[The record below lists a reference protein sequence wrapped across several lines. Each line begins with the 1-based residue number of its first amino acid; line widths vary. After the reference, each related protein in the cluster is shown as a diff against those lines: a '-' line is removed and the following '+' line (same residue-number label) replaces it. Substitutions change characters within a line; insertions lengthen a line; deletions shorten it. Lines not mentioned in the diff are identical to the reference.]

1 MRSGYQNVAKKILII
16 GFELATD
23 DAQEEEFTSRAS
35 LLDWDIILF
44 KPAIDDFISY
54 ADQYQ
59 GKPSLSDSRSFKLK
73 ESSEHWRHEI
83 QQAVESGKTVI
94 VFLSEMQEVY
104 IDTGKRTHS
113 GTGRNQKTTRLVE
126 PFNNYACIPANLKPT
141 TTIGSSIKLSAKG
154 AEVLSSY
161 WSEFSEVSQYNV
173 ILTDEKVPAC
183 LVTKNG
189 DKPVGALYRSKN
201 SNGSLVCLPNI
212 DFYPEGFINNEDKTQ
227 VWTPKALQFAARFLS
242 AVVSLDMALHNT
254 GEVTPEPSWAE
265 DSKYSLDSE
274 RTLRVE
280 LLDAEQK
287 LEIAQRK
294 KEEVVE
300 SLKSAGRLRGL
311 LYEKG
316 KPLEAAIIDA
326 LQIIGFKAKPYKD
339 AISEFDVVF
348 ESSEGR
354 LIGEAEGKDTKAVN
368 VDKLRQLSM
377 NIHEDLQRE
386 EITSQAKGVLFG
398 NGYRLQSVETREL
411 AFTEKC
417 ISAALTSSTALIAT
431 ADLYKVMQY
440 LVAKSDS
447 DFATL
452 CRDKMLSGVGI
463 TMLPNPPLKEIQPQ
477 LDTKM

>member
-1 MRSGYQNVAKKILII
+1 MAKKILII

-23 DAQEEEFTSRAS
+23 DVQEEDFSSRAS

-44 KPAIDDFISY
+44 KPEISDFISY

-59 GKPSLSDSRSFKLK
+59 GKPSLSDTSSFQLK
-73 ESSEHWRHEI
+73 ESSEHWRREI

-94 VFLSEMQEVY
+94 VFLSGMQEVY

-126 PFNNYACIPANLKPT
+126 LFNNYASIPANLKPT
-141 TTIGSSIKLSAKG
+141 TTNGSSIKLSAKG

-173 ILTDEKVPAC
+173 ILTDEKIPAC

-189 DKPVGALYRSKN
+189 EKPVGALFRSKN

-212 DFYPEGFINNEDKTQ
+212 DFYSIDFLKNDGKD
-227 VWTPKALQFAARFLS
+227 WTPKALQFAARLLS
-242 AVVSLDMALHNT
+242 AVVSLDTALHNT
-254 GEVTPEPSWAE
+254 GEVTPEPSWAA
-265 DSKYSLDSE
+265 DSKYSLDFE

-280 LLDAEQK
+280 LLEAEQN

-294 KEEVVE
+294 KEEIVE
-300 SLKSAGRLRGL
+300 NLKSSGRLRGL

-326 LQIIGFKAKPYKD
+326 LQIIGFKATNYKD
-339 AISEFDVVF
+339 ATSEFDVVF

-398 NGYRLQSVETREL
+398 NGYRLQAVETREV

-431 ADLYKVMQY
+431 RELFKVAQY
-440 LVAKSDS
+440 LSGKPDS
-447 DFATL
+447 DFAAL

-463 TMLPNPPLKEIQPQ
+463 TTLPDPPIVENEPQ
-477 LDTKM
+477 IDKTGEVQK

>member
-1 MRSGYQNVAKKILII
+1 MSKKILII
-16 GFELATD
+16 GFKLATD
-23 DAQEEEFTSRAS
+23 DVQEEDFSSRAS

-44 KPAIDDFISY
+44 KPVIDDFISY

-59 GKPSLSDSRSFKLK
+59 GKPSLSDSTSFRLK
-73 ESSEHWRHEI
+73 ESCEHWRREI

-94 VFLSEMQEVY
+94 VFLSAMQEVY
-104 IDTGKRTHS
+104 IDTGKRDYS
-113 GTGRNQKTTRLVE
+113 GTGRNQKTIRIVE
-126 PFNNYACIPANLKPT
+126 LLNNYASIPANLKPT
-141 TTIGSSIKLSAKG
+141 ITNGSSIKLSTKG

-161 WSEFSEVSQYNV
+161 WSEFSEVSQYNL
-173 ILTDEKVPAC
+173 ILTDDKVPAC

-212 DFYPEGFINNEDKTQ
+212 DFYPEDFFKDEGETQ
-227 VWTPKALQFAARFLS
+227 AWTTMASQFAARLLS
-242 AVVSLDMALHNT
+242 AVVSLDTALHNT
-254 GEVTPEPSWAE
+254 GEVTPQPSWAA
-265 DSKYSLDSE
+265 DSKYSLDFE
-274 RTLRVE
+274 RILRVE
-280 LLDAEQK
+280 LLEAEQN

-294 KEEVVE
+294 KEEIVE
-300 SLKSAGRLRGL
+300 NLKSSGRLRGL

-326 LQIIGFKAKPYKD
+326 LQIIGFKATNYKD
-339 AISEFDVVF
+339 ATSEFDVVF
-348 ESSEGR
+348 ESIEGR

-398 NGYRLQSVETREL
+398 NGYRLQAVETREV

-431 ADLYKVMQY
+431 RELFKVAQY
-440 LVAKSDS
+440 LSGKLDNE
-447 DFATL
+447 FATL
-452 CRDKMLSGVGI
+452 CRKQMLLGVGI
-463 TMLPNPPLKEIQPQ
+463 TTLPNPPEVDEKPQ
-477 LDTKM
+477 VKMQN